1 MASNNVAQFAA
12 ELKMPAGVLLEQLQA
27 AGVTKANE
35 DDDLSETDKSRL
47 LEHLRKS
54 HGSADADKRKITL
67 TRRHTSE
74 IKQSDSTGKAR
85 TIQVEVRKKRVFVKR
100 DESGVEQVV
109 EGANHIE
116 DDVEVDEAELQRRD
130 EEARHAAE
138 LLEKEALELKER
150 QERFEREEAERLAR
164 EEAAEAERR
173 RAEEEEA
180 KRAAARA
187 EAAEM
192 SRAAAAARQEP
203 STESKTDKAAAE
215 PAKVEPPSAPFNA
228 KPRRRRKTPRALRL
242 KRLAPNTTR
251 SRNVAQRLK
260 PKHVRSA
267 K

>member
-27 AGVTKANE
+27 AGVQKASA

-100 DESGVEQVV
+100 DEHGAEQVV
-109 EGANHIE
+109 EAGNHVE
-116 DDVEVDEAELQRRD
+116 DEVDEAELQRRE

-138 LLEKEALELKER
+138 LLEKEAQELKER
-150 QERFEREEAERLAR
+150 QERLEREEAERRRAR
-164 EEAAEAERR
+164 KRRKPSVAAPRKKRPSALLPWRKRRKCRVLQRLPVRKIARKPRSTSRLQAGRGTREGRHGRAAERR
-173 RAEEEEA
+173 EG
-180 KRAAARA
+180 
-187 EAAEM
+187 
-192 SRAAAAARQEP
+192 
-203 STESKTDKAAAE
+203 
-215 PAKVEPPSAPFNA
+215 
-228 KPRRRRKTPRALRL
+228 RRRARR
-242 KRLAPNTTR
+242 
-251 SRNVAQRLK
+251 
-260 PKHVRSA
+260 
-267 K
+267 